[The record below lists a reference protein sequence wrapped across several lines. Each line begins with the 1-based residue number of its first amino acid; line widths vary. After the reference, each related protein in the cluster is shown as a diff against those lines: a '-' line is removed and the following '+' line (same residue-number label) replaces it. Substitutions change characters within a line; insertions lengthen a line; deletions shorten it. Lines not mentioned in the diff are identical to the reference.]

1 MKSINRIS
9 NWLIAISIITIV
21 ACQQKVE
28 EVIYPTDLE
37 GQRMLLAEKKIA
49 LKEIEGV
56 IAKLEEDI
64 EENDPSVKNLKKV
77 TTMSIEKQD
86 IERFVEV
93 QGSIVA
99 DDYIMASAEV
109 GGRLLSMNIEEGD
122 NIRKGQKIASVD
134 MESLRKQIA
143 EIQTSLDL
151 AQEVYSRQ
159 ERLWKQNIGSEIQ
172 YLQAKNNKERLEKSI
187 ESIRYNLTKGDIYA
201 PASGVVEKVM
211 LKSGEM
217 AGPGSPVLQILNVN
231 KVKVSI
237 DVPEKYLKKIR
248 KGSQFKVELPTL
260 EYEQTVRVT
269 DIGRMI
275 DPGNRTFKVEADISS
290 NGGKI
295 KPNLMAIAYIS
306 DFELKNALALDS
318 ELIQQDITGTS
329 FVFVAEK
336 NEDGVYIAKRKYLEI
351 GESID
356 NKLIVKSGLIGDEIL
371 IVDGAR
377 ILNEGQEIIIEKSI
391 N

>member
-1 MKSINRIS
+1 MKRIKRMS
-9 NWLIAISIITIV
+9 KWLLAIGIIVIV
-21 ACQQKVE
+21 ACQPKVE
-28 EVIYPTDLE
+28 EALYPTDLE
-37 GQRMLLAEKKIA
+37 GQRKLLAEKKMA
-49 LKEIEGV
+49 LKEIEGK
-56 IAKLEEDI
+56 IAKLEKDI
-64 EENDPSVKNLKKV
+64 EVSDPSVKSLKKV
-77 TTMSIEKQD
+77 TTMAIEKRD

-99 DDYIMASAEV
+99 DDYIMASTEV

-122 NIRKGQKIASVD
+122 NIRRGQKIATLD
-134 MESLRKQIA
+134 MESLRNQIA

-159 ERLWKQNIGSEIQ
+159 ERLWKQDIGSEIQ
-172 YLQAKNNKERLEKSI
+172 FLQAKNNKERLEKSI
-187 ESIRYNLTKGDIYA
+187 ESIQYNLTKGDVFA

-217 AGPGSPVLQILNVN
+217 AGPGSPILQILNVN

-248 KGSQFKVELPTL
+248 KGSRFKVELPAL
-260 EYEQTVRVT
+260 EYEKTVKVT

-275 DPGNRTFKVEADISS
+275 DPGNRTFKVEANISS

-306 DFELKNALALDS
+306 DYELKDAVALDS
-318 ELIQQDITGTS
+318 ELIQQDITGSS

-336 NEDGVYIAKRKYLEI
+336 NGDGSYVAVKKYIEI

-356 NKLIVKSGLIGDEIL
+356 NQLIVTSGLVGDEEL

-377 ILNEGQEIIIEKSI
+377 IINEGQEIIIENAS

>member
-1 MKSINRIS
+1 
-9 NWLIAISIITIV
+9 
-21 ACQQKVE
+21 
-28 EVIYPTDLE
+28 
-37 GQRMLLAEKKIA
+37 
-49 LKEIEGV
+49 
-56 IAKLEEDI
+56 
-64 EENDPSVKNLKKV
+64 
-77 TTMSIEKQD
+77 
-86 IERFVEV
+86 
-93 QGSIVA
+93 
-99 DDYIMASAEV
+99 
-109 GGRLLSMNIEEGD
+109 MNIEEGD
-122 NIRKGQKIASVD
+122 NIRRGQKIATLD
-134 MESLRKQIA
+134 MESLRNQIA

-159 ERLWKQNIGSEIQ
+159 ERLWKQDIGSEIQ
-172 YLQAKNNKERLEKSI
+172 FLQAKNNKERLEKSI
-187 ESIRYNLTKGDIYA
+187 ESIQYNLTKGDVFA

-217 AGPGSPVLQILNVN
+217 AGPGSPILQILNVN

-248 KGSQFKVELPTL
+248 KGSRFKVELPTL
-260 EYEQTVRVT
+260 EYEKTVKVT

-275 DPGNRTFKVEADISS
+275 DPGNRTFKVEANISS

-306 DFELKNALALDS
+306 DYELKDALALDS
-318 ELIQQDITGTS
+318 ELIQQDITGSS
-329 FVFVAEK
+329 FVFVVEK
-336 NEDGVYIAKRKYLEI
+336 NGDGSYVAVKKYIEI

-356 NKLIVKSGLIGDEIL
+356 NQLIVTSGLVGDEEL

-377 ILNEGQEIIIEKSI
+377 IINEGQEIIIENAS

>member
-1 MKSINRIS
+1 MESINRIS
-9 NWLIAISIITIV
+9 KGLLAIIIIIIIG
-21 ACQQKVE
+21 CQPKVE
-28 EVIYPTDLE
+28 ESVYPTDLE
-37 GQRMLLAEKKIA
+37 GQRRLLAEKKKA
-49 LKEIEGV
+49 LKEIEGT
-56 IAKLEEDI
+56 IAKLENDI
-64 EENDPSVKNLKKV
+64 EINDPSVKNLKKV
-77 TTMSIEKQD
+77 TTISIEKKD
-86 IERFVEV
+86 IERLVEI

-99 DDYIMASAEV
+99 DDYIMASTEV

-122 NIRKGQKIASVD
+122 NIRKGQKIATVD

-151 AQEVYSRQ
+151 ANEVYSRQ

-187 ESIRYNLTKGDIYA
+187 ESIRYNLTKGEVFA

-237 DVPEKYLKKIR
+237 DVPEKYLTKIR
-248 KGSQFKVELPTL
+248 KGSRFKVELPTL
-260 EYEQTVRVT
+260 EYEKIVKVT

-306 DFELKNALALDS
+306 DFEIKDALALES
-318 ELIQQDITGTS
+318 ELIQQDISGAS
-329 FVFVAEK
+329 FVFIAEK
-336 NEDGVYIAKRKYLEI
+336 NEDGSYITAKRYIEI
-351 GESID
+351 GESVD
-356 NKLIVKSGLIGDEIL
+356 NQLIVTSGLVGDELL

-377 ILNEGQEIIIEKSI
+377 IVNEGQEIIIQNANE
-391 N
+391 

>member
-1 MKSINRIS
+1 MERINRMS
-9 NWLIAISIITIV
+9 KWLLAIGIMVIV
-21 ACQQKVE
+21 ACQPKVE
-28 EVIYPTDLE
+28 EAVYPMDLE
-37 GQRMLLAEKKIA
+37 GQRILLAEKKMA
-49 LKEIEGV
+49 LKEIEGA
-56 IAKLEEDI
+56 IAKLEKDI
-64 EENDPSVKNLKKV
+64 EVNDPSVKKLKKV

-99 DDYIMASAEV
+99 DDYIMASTEV

-122 NIRKGQKIASVD
+122 NIRRGQKIATVD

-143 EIQTSLDL
+143 EIQISLDL

-187 ESIRYNLTKGDIYA
+187 ESIRYNLTKGDVFA
-201 PASGVVEKVM
+201 PASGVVEKVL

-217 AGPGSPVLQILNVN
+217 AGPGSPVLQILNVH

-248 KGSQFKVELPTL
+248 KGSRFKVELPTL
-260 EYEQTVRVT
+260 EYEKTVKVT

-275 DPGNRTFKVEADISS
+275 DPGNRTFKVEANISS

-306 DFELKNALALDS
+306 DYKVKDAFALDT
-318 ELIQQDITGTS
+318 ELIQQDIAGAS

-336 NEDGVYIAKRKYLEI
+336 NVDGAYIATKKYIEI

-356 NKLIVKSGLIGDEIL
+356 NQLIVTSGLVGDEEL

-377 ILNEGQEIIIEKSI
+377 IVNEGQEIIIENSS